1 MQSTPKLSGIHL
13 VCQIAG
19 SQTRLAQQLGV
30 SPQVVNK
37 WVRQGWVPLGRALAI
52 EQRFGVQRSLTM
64 NPKILKLVA
73 DQFAL

>member
-1 MQSTPKLSGIHL
+1 
-13 VCQIAG
+13 
-19 SQTRLAQQLGV
+19 
-30 SPQVVNK
+30 VNK
-37 WVRQGWVPLGRALAI
+37 WVHQGWVPLGRALAI